1 MEELGWLVSRGMDG
15 EGERSILVYRVRL
28 VGSRCWCLGE
38 DESECEISLKSEEL
52 SWRMFVG
59 EQLFFCGNC

>member
-1 MEELGWLVSRGMDG
+1 MGKEKGASWLVGV
-15 EGERSILVYRVRL
+15 VYRVRL

-38 DESECEISLKSEEL
+38 DEIECEISLKSEEL